1 MSPSNTYDLIIL
13 RDLDVRLEVSP
24 TRHWVW
30 EEHSPWAISPG
41 AVANHRGKDPVRLNP
56 GGLPTQQLHAG
67 ALSRDCFM
75 SWSFFISFSCK
86 DYFSYELKGLLL
98 PAIGLSVAV
107 ATASPT
113 HNLDSL
119 SRWIQRTGRGQGL
132 PSSTARLVGSKTTQ
146 HSRCPSCATRLSW
159 LDHVVS
165 QKDGHF

>member
-30 EEHSPWAISPG
+30 EENSPWAISPG
-41 AVANHRGKDPVRLNP
+41 AAANHRGKHPLQLNP

-75 SWSFFISFSCK
+75 SRSFFISFSCE
-86 DYFSYELKGLLL
+86 DYFSYGLKGLLL
-98 PAIGLSVAV
+98 PATGLSVAV
-107 ATASPT
+107 AATSPT
-113 HNLDSL
+113 HNLVSL
-119 SRWIQRTGRGQGL
+119 SWTRRTGWGQGL
-132 PSSTARLVGSKTTQ
+132 PSSTARLVGSKSTQ

-159 LDHVVS
+159 LAHVVS
-165 QKDGHF
+165 QKDDHF